1 MRSVNH
7 IGSVFLRT
15 ILLRMKELGVTKTGL
30 AKKMRV
36 SRPYVTKVLSG
47 DVNFSFTTAARLAR
61 ALKMDFFPEL
71 REKK

>member
-1 MRSVNH
+1 MN
-7 IGSVFLRT
+7 
-15 ILLRMKELGVTKTGL
+15 KTAL

>member
-1 MRSVNH
+1 MN
-7 IGSVFLRT
+7 
-15 ILLRMKELGVTKTGL
+15 KTAL

-71 REKK
+71 RERAK